1 MLRATIYQIPYLN
14 YKIMAARTK
23 RLTKDIKNKMVSGVV
38 AGFANYMGIDTT
50 LLRLLFAFFVVFT
63 GFFPGVV
70 LYVIAA
76 VVMPEK

>member
-1 MLRATIYQIPYLN
+1 
-14 YKIMAARTK
+14 MAARTK

-38 AGFANYMGIDTT
+38 AGFANYAGIDTT